1 MHFPSKKSH
10 LSFDILLELCT
21 KPEIKTSGG
30 FIYGITH
37 HLCRNQLDC
46 GSVDVLGKKSAKAKS
61 WRVPEK
67 VLFEIAVLGGGVG
80 ATFGMFRFRHKTK
93 HWYFKLGFPILASLQ
108 IFLILYVLLP

>member
-1 MHFPSKKSH
+1 MA
-10 LSFDILLELCT
+10 LLT
-21 KPEIKTSGG
+21 
-30 FIYGITH
+30 IYAAIN
-37 HLCRNQLDC
+37 LIAALLMYWD
-46 GSVDVLGKKSAKAKS
+46 KKSAKAKS